1 VRLNVR
7 LNVVM
12 LNVAAPFFIR
22 FALIAAKR
30 KKNEIFCRFLL
41 TLNASIESDG
51 ASTKIQDG
59 PVVGFLAEKQAQWS
73 E

>member
-1 VRLNVR
+1 MLSVVILSVDLLCGYM

-51 ASTKIQDG
+51 ASTKIHS
-59 PVVGFLAEKQAQWS
+59 F
-73 E
+73 